1 MDHTN
6 IDIVQALDKLR
17 INNLYVHNDELSG
30 VSFKSPKLQG
40 RKVYLVETLA
50 VVNALVERGTMMLYG
65 GHGGGKTT
73 LSKYLGQIFCQLTK
87 EKIEDCILR
96 GHPQLTEEKILGS
109 LDFAQMLGKKELS
122 NGKVNVVWNEFVN
135 SRWKIIDEINR
146 LSPYAQNI
154 LLSLLAEGS
163 VKYHD
168 QSKIVPP
175 FTLYATLN
183 PKDNANTELSLPFK
197 DRFAIALPITMPD
210 YDSFSTIGKKD
221 KTSRNDNLEN
231 YLNGF
236 ELDDIQE
243 QVKLIPYTDE
253 AELFI
258 NYIIASYRLCERV
271 SKESN
276 DAISVDKN
284 LCENCHMNAPEKV
297 CCKIKQP
304 LSVRVKE
311 DIYRY
316 GKALAWFLGDSQVTI
331 DHIQSLAPYMIWH
344 RSVLSKKYCST
355 LTERWKD
362 ASQTKHTTN
371 FITNI
376 DLDGTREV
384 ISRIKNEFD
393 GVKHLLLKF
402 EDVKTGKLTKDE
414 FSEFINETKNPSYNS
429 LIITAE
435 ILPVLLNKYQPI
447 YDKIIEYNQSID
459 HCSGRE
465 ELKELKDEIVF
476 RYDIPNRQFLS
487 DKIDKKIRNL
497 SSKQTEFILSKLSIL
512 NNFELCSAIELIAP
526 TINLKKDDL
535 EKAREYIVKD
545 ITKDECNLSVKF
557 VRGNYRFRY
566 KGDEKDSIFKY
577 LKDNNVG

>member
-1 MDHTN
+1 MGYSN

-17 INNLYVHNDELSG
+17 INNLYVHNEELNG
-30 VSFKSPKLQG
+30 VSFKSSKLQG

-50 VVNALVERGTMMLYG
+50 VINALVERGTMMLYG

-73 LSKYLGQIFCQLTK
+73 LSKYLGQIFCQLSK
-87 EKIEDCILR
+87 EEIEDCILR

-109 LDFAQMLGKKELS
+109 LDFAQMLGKKDLV
-122 NGKVNVVWNEFVN
+122 NGKINVVWNEFVN
-135 SRWKIIDEINR
+135 SKWKIIDEINR

-197 DRFAIALPITMPD
+197 DRFALALPITMPD

-243 QVKLIPYTDE
+243 QVKSIPYSDE

-258 NYIIASYRLCERV
+258 NFIIASYRLCERV

-276 DAISVDKN
+276 EALSVDKN

-311 DIYRY
+311 DLYRY
-316 GKALAWFLGDSQVTI
+316 GKALAWFLGETQVTI
-331 DHIQSLAPYMIWH
+331 DHIKTLAPYMIWH
-344 RSVLSKKYCST
+344 RSVLSKKYVST

-362 ASQTKHTTN
+362 VSQTKHTIS

-376 DLDGTREV
+376 DLDGTREI
-384 ISRIKNEFD
+384 ISRIKKEFD

-402 EDVKTGKLTKDE
+402 EDVKTGKLTKTE
-414 FSEFINETKNPSYNS
+414 FSEFISDAKNPSYNS
-429 LIITAE
+429 LIISAE
-435 ILPVLLNKYQPI
+435 ILPVLLSKYQPV
-447 YDKIIEYNQSID
+447 YDKIIDYNQLID
-459 HCSGRE
+459 SRSGRE
-465 ELKELKDEIVF
+465 DLKALKDEIVF
-476 RYDIPNRQFLS
+476 SYEIPNRQFLS

-497 SSKQTEFILSKLSIL
+497 SNKQSDFILCKQSIL
-512 NNFELCSAIELIAP
+512 NNFELCSAIGMIAP
-526 TINLKKDDL
+526 SIDFKKDDL
-535 EKAREYIVKD
+535 EKAREYTIKD

-577 LKDNNVG
+577 LSENNVE